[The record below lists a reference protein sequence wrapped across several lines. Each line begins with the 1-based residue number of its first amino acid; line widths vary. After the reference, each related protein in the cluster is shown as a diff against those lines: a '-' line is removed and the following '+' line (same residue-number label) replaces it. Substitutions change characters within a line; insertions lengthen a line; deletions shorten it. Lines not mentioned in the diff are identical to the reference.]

1 MKAGACQLLKAAKN
15 TLCKYVEES
24 ALICTSKQEPKL
36 HELASVHLFPATW
49 VFAKTQMLSKY
60 KRIEVVQLC
69 VKLKKPRLLFSK
81 SNGFESLGQHEGENS
96 YHRGSWSF
104 FFLKK
109 KFISTKFVPN

>member
-24 ALICTSKQEPKL
+24 ALICTSKLEPKL
-36 HELASVHLFPATW
+36 RELASVHLFPATW

-60 KRIEVVQLC
+60 KRIEVVQHC
-69 VKLKKPRLLFSK
+69 VKLKKTLDYYFLNPMDLKVWASIRERILIT
-81 SNGFESLGQHEGENS
+81 EILGP
-96 YHRGSWSF
+96 F
-104 FFLKK
+104 FFF